1 MKRSCT
7 YSFPTRRGHQA
18 PAEVSSITDS
28 FGTGRCAKGR
38 LKWGHKLPKEVGFT
52 GHTGTDFVV
61 LAAMM
66 FEAK

>member
-1 MKRSCT
+1 M
-7 YSFPTRRGHQA
+7 
-18 PAEVSSITDS
+18 EVSSITDS

-61 LAAMM
+61 LAAVM